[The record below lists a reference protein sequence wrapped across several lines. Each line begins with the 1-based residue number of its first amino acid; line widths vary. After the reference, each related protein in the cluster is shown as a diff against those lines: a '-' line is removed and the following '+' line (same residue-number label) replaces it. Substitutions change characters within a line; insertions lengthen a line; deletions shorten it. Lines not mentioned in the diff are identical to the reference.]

1 MRSVSKRLVM
11 FAGLLAAPAATN
23 IASYTV
29 EPPATQTPDP
39 RLVRLQEFLA
49 ERDCPITE
57 YAADFIEAADAND
70 LDWRLLP
77 SISFIESGGGK
88 DYVNNNV
95 FGWDSCRQKFPSVRA
110 GIHIVASRLANS
122 SLYRDKSVDQI
133 LRTYNPTVVEYPA
146 RVKSVMNSIGRQ
158 VEKALMN

>member
-1 MRSVSKRLVM
+1 MRSVSKRLVV
-11 FAGLLAAPAATN
+11 FAGLLA
-23 IASYTV
+23 V
-29 EPPATQTPDP
+29 PATTNVAHQTPQHQNPETNDP

-49 ERDCPITE
+49 EKDCPISK

-88 DYVNNNV
+88 EYMNNNV

-110 GIHIVASRLANS
+110 GIHIVASKLAMS
-122 SLYRDKSVDQI
+122 DLYRNKTLEGK
-133 LRTYNPTVVEYPA
+133 LRTYNPNAEYSSL
-146 RVKSVMNSIGRQ
+146 VKSVMRAISRGEPAVLN
-158 VEKALMN
+158 